1 MRLSP
6 APSEAPKDTGN
17 PQRAPGTEP
26 GAALDSLALRF
37 ERSLRQRQ
45 RQQPPRTPQRE
56 PAAPTARSPKRAAS
70 EDDAARPP
78 AEALA
83 QLALPSWLPQ
93 TLPRQLSSE
102 APPTALDSPAPLRP
116 PAPTEPARPGPSAAP
131 LPEASQALRP
141 PESQRAQPGQWQ
153 LELNPQPLQQ
163 GWLLQAERQALAA
176 SGGSAWT
183 LQLAAPALAH
193 TAGQEQRLL
202 LQQQGQALSERL
214 RRKGLQLEGLSLQ
227 ARAPHRA
234 EDRSA
239 EEDEEDAH
247 GRD

>member
-6 APSEAPKDTGN
+6 APSEAPKDTGS
-17 PQRAPGTEP
+17 PERSSGTEP
-26 GAALDSLALRF
+26 GTALDSLALRF

-45 RQQPPRTPQRE
+45 QPPRTPQRE
-56 PAAPTARSPKRAAS
+56 SAAPTPRSHKRAPS
-70 EDDAARPP
+70 EEEAARLP

-83 QLALPSWLPQ
+83 LLALPTWSPPAM
-93 TLPRQLSSE
+93 PRPIPTE
-102 APPTALDSPAPLRP
+102 APPAANEGPALLRP
-116 PAPTEPARPGPSAAP
+116 PAPAEPARPGPSAAP
-131 LPEASQALRP
+131 LPEPARP
-141 PESQRAQPGQWQ
+141 MLPDAPSSADAKQWQ
-153 LELNPQPLQQ
+153 LELNPQPLHS

-176 SGGSAWT
+176 GGGSAWT

-227 ARAPHRA
+227 GRAPGQA
-234 EDRSA
+234 DEDNSA
-239 EEDEEDAH
+239 EEDAH
-247 GRD
+247 GHD

>member
-6 APSEAPKDTGN
+6 ASSETPKDTGA
-17 PQRAPGTEP
+17 PERAPGTEP
-26 GAALDSLALRF
+26 ETALDSLALRF

-45 RQQPPRTPQRE
+45 QPPRTPRRE
-56 PAAPTARSPKRAAS
+56 SEAPTPRSHKRAAS
-70 EDDAARPP
+70 EEEAARPP

-83 QLALPSWLPQ
+83 QLALPTWSPPAMQRPLP
-93 TLPRQLSSE
+93 PE
-102 APPTALDSPAPLRP
+102 APPAASEGPAPLRP
-116 PAPTEPARPGPSAAP
+116 PAPAEPARPGPSAAP
-131 LPEASQALRP
+131 LPEPARPLLPDASSSA
-141 PESQRAQPGQWQ
+141 EAKQWQ
-153 LELNPQPLQQ
+153 LELNPQPLHS

-176 SGGSAWT
+176 GGGSAWT

-227 ARAPHRA
+227 GRAPSRA
-234 EDRSA
+234 DEDNSA
-239 EEDEEDAH
+239 EEDAYGHD
-247 GRD
+247 

>member
-6 APSEAPKDTGN
+6 APSEAPKDTGS
-17 PQRAPGTEP
+17 PERSPGTEP

-45 RQQPPRTPQRE
+45 QQPRTPQRE
-56 PAAPTARSPKRAAS
+56 SAAPTPRSHKRAAS
-70 EDDAARPP
+70 EEEAARLP

-83 QLALPSWLPQ
+83 QLALPTWSPPAM
-93 TLPRQLSSE
+93 PRPIPTD
-102 APPTALDSPAPLRP
+102 APPAASESPAPLRP
-116 PAPTEPARPGPSAAP
+116 PAPAEPARPGPSAAA
-131 LPEASQALRP
+131 LPEPARPLLP
-141 PESQRAQPGQWQ
+141 PEVNAASASQWQ
-153 LELNPQPLQQ
+153 LELNPQPLHS
-163 GWLLQAERQALAA
+163 GWLLQAERQALAPG
-176 SGGSAWT
+176 GGSAWT

-227 ARAPHRA
+227 GRAPSRA
-234 EDRSA
+234 DEDNSA
-239 EEDEEDAH
+239 EEDAYGHD
-247 GRD
+247 